1 MSEVDAEKVRDIR
14 AVRDNFVKNI
24 WRFCR
29 CLYHKKIRFLK
40 NEQNED
46 PGPGQ
51 ARARIKVSQ
60 NPSPRV

>member
-29 CLYHKKIRFLK
+29 CLYHTKIRFK
-40 NEQNED
+40 INEQKGD
-46 PGPGQ
+46 PGP
-51 ARARIKVSQ
+51 RLT
-60 NPSPRV
+60 N